1 MTRQSFF
8 AQVGSR
14 VVISGQEHGVLR
26 YLGPVHFQVCSL
38 SVLLGENAMFFTRT
52 IFQMDIKFPSN
63 YHLNSRLAPGAE
75 SSWTVSLEDTRE
87 GLGAPTTF
95 TAGAPHNQHLIN
107 IELY

>member
-38 SVLLGENAMFFTRT
+38 SVLLGKCYVFFTGT
-52 IFQMDIKFPSN
+52 IFQMDIEFPSN
-63 YHLNSRLAPGAE
+63 LIIISTPDWHLVRS
-75 SSWTVSLEDTRE
+75 
-87 GLGAPTTF
+87 
-95 TAGAPHNQHLIN
+95 
-107 IELY
+107 